1 MSQAQPAAPQWWLMQ
16 DGAPAGPFAHLELI
30 GQLNSGQITLNALA
44 SPVGSTA
51 WRTLRD
57 WGCFSTFSGVSGS
70 RQSSPQ
76 DIDTS
81 ASRQPRLPDM
91 ANCLSVYGLFINPVL
106 WLINTASC
114 VASTPLLSDASPLQ
128 GLEVLMYLVSFLVT
142 VVSGSLLFLGALY
155 LRQRKRAGIPCLIA
169 GLSVDVA
176 WFVVTLVVLVVL
188 LGAAAA
194 EPGVEHVNN
203 VNNGASGIEAA
214 LCGVSLAAGIFE
226 LVALVWLLTKG
237 KELNLR

>member
-1 MSQAQPAAPQWWLMQ
+1 MSQAQSATPQWWLLQ
-16 DGAPAGPFAHLELI
+16 DGAPSGPYAHGELI

-57 WGCFSTFSGVSGS
+57 WGCFATFSGASGS
-70 RQSSPQ
+70 PQPSPQ

-81 ASRQPRLPDM
+81 ASRRPRLPDM
-91 ANCLSVYGLFINPVL
+91 ANFVSVYGLFINPVL

-114 VASTPLLSDASPLQ
+114 IASTPVFSDVSPLQ
-128 GLEVLMYLVSFLVT
+128 GLEVVMYLVSLLVT
-142 VVSGSLLFLGALY
+142 TVSGSLLFLGALY
-155 LRQRKRAGIPCLIA
+155 LRQGKRAAVPCLIA

-188 LGAAAA
+188 LGAAAG
-194 EPGVEHVNN
+194 EPGVEHINN
-203 VNNGASGIEAA
+203 ANNGAGGIEAA
-214 LCGVSLAAGIFE
+214 LCGASLAAGIFE